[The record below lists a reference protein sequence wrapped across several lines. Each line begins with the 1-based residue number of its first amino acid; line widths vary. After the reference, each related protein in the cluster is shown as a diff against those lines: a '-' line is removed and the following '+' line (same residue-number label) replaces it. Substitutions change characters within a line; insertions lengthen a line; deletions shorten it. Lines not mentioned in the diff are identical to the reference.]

1 LLIDYYSGKKILI
14 TAGPTYEKIDPV
26 RFIGNYSTG
35 KMGYAIAEELAN
47 LGADVH
53 LVSGPVHIQTQNP
66 NIKLYK
72 VESALEMLEICT
84 NLFADCDVA
93 IMAAAVAD
101 YRPESF
107 QTNKIK
113 KHSDDLVLK
122 LVKNPDILAT
132 LGTIKKQGQFL
143 IGFALETNNEIDN
156 AKEKLLRKNA
166 DAIVLNS
173 LNDPGAGFSHQTNK
187 ITIILQKDVIFEY
200 PLKDKKLV
208 AKDIITCISENL
220 KN

>member
-1 LLIDYYSGKKILI
+1 MLLDFYSGKKIVI

-47 LGADVH
+47 IGAEVH
-53 LVSGPVHIQTQNP
+53 LVSGPVHINTQNP
-66 NIKLYK
+66 KITLYK
-72 VESALEMLEICT
+72 VESAIEMLEVCT
-84 NLFADCDVA
+84 MLFPDCDIA

-101 YRPESF
+101 YRPESYEGS
-107 QTNKIK
+107 KIK
-113 KHSDDLVLK
+113 KTSDELVLK

-132 LGTIKKQGQFL
+132 LGSKKKQGQLL
-143 IGFALETNNEIDN
+143 IGFALETNNELAN
-156 AKEKLLRKNA
+156 AKEKLIRKNA

-173 LNDPGAGFSHQTNK
+173 LNDSGAGFSHQTNK
-187 ITIILQKDVIFEY
+187 ITIILQKDIIFEY
-200 PLKDKKLV
+200 PLKDKQLV